1 MAVVVPTI
9 IFKVGPR
16 RLKRSFRHAVIIT
29 IDCIVAPGKPH
40 AIITKI
46 TTKITTIFF
55 FIIIII
61 IIIVL
66 VVVVVTAAA
75 PAICPRLSPS

>member
-1 MAVVVPTI
+1 
-9 IFKVGPR
+9 
-16 RLKRSFRHAVIIT
+16 RSFRHAVIIT
-29 IDCIVAPGKPH
+29 IDCIVTPGKPH

-46 TTKITTIFF
+46 TTIF
-55 FIIIII
+55 FIIIT
-61 IIIVL
+61 IIIVVVVV

>member
-40 AIITKI
+40 AITTKI

-55 FIIIII
+55 FMIIII